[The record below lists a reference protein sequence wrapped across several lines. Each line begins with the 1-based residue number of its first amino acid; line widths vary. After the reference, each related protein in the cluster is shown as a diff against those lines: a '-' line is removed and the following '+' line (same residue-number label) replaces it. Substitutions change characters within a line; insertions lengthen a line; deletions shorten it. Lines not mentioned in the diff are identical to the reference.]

1 MKRKICN
8 IIDQD
13 DLVEKEYIKTM
24 DNKINE
30 NDVDVVISNQIEFI
44 NNEKINEKRLQF
56 YKNHIDYN
64 RRI

>member
-44 NNEKINEKRLQF
+44 NNEKINEKR
-56 YKNHIDYN
+56 
-64 RRI
+64 